1 MTVVVGWTPDAR
13 GHAALV
19 RGAREAR
26 LRSEELLVVN
36 ATTGTAAVDDRYA
49 GADDVADVRTLLA
62 LLDVEAEVRQP
73 VVRDVPDAL
82 LDVADEV
89 DASMLV
95 IGIRHRSPVGKFLLG
110 STAQR
115 ILLDARCPVLAVKAG
130 EPPGR

>member
-26 LRSEELLVVN
+26 VHGEELLVVN

-82 LDVADEV
+82 LGIADEV
-89 DASMLV
+89 GATMLV

-115 ILLDARCPVLAVKAG
+115 ILLDARCPVLAVKAA
-130 EPPGR
+130 EER

>member
-26 LRSEELLVVN
+26 LHGEELLVVN

-82 LDVADEV
+82 LGIADEV
-89 DASMLV
+89 GATMLV

-130 EPPGR
+130 EER

>member
-26 LRSEELLVVN
+26 LHGEELLVVN

-49 GADDVADVRTLLA
+49 GADDVADVRTLLG

-82 LDVADEV
+82 LGIADEV
-89 DASMLV
+89 GATMLV

-115 ILLDARCPVLAVKAG
+115 ILLGARCPVLAVKAG
-130 EPPGR
+130 EER

>member
-26 LRSEELLVVN
+26 VHGEQLLVVN

-82 LDVADEV
+82 LGIADEV
-89 DASMLV
+89 GASMLV

-115 ILLDARCPVLAVKAG
+115 ILLDARCPVLAVKAA
-130 EPPGR
+130 EER

>member
-26 LRSEELLVVN
+26 LHGEELLVVN

-49 GADDVADVRTLLA
+49 GADDVADVRTLLG

-82 LDVADEV
+82 LGIADEV
-89 DASMLV
+89 GATMLV

-130 EPPGR
+130 EER